1 MTSTEILS
9 IGAIIV
15 GTLNVWGIFLF
26 TRISKQI
33 DDLIEKKQDKDI
45 FEKYKQSHEVTHNN
59 LDSLISSQYS
69 NLCSHIITMKESLGK
84 IYGILER
91 EKPN

>member
-9 IGAIIV
+9 LGAIIV

-33 DDLIEKKQDKDI
+33 DDLIEKKQDKDL
-45 FEKYKQSHEVTHNN
+45 FEKYRHSHETTHNN
-59 LDSLISSQYS
+59 LDKIISSQYS
-69 NLCSHIITMKESLGK
+69 NLFHHIITIQENVGK
-84 IYGILER
+84 VCGILEK
-91 EKPN
+91 EKY